1 MEIHH
6 LAFPL
11 FFFFFIFRLG
21 LNISRQVKKLKK
33 VTKLLSL

>member
-11 FFFFFIFRLG
+11 FFFFIFLLG
-21 LNISRQVKKLKK
+21 LNISRQVKNLKK
-33 VTKLLSL
+33 ATKLLSL